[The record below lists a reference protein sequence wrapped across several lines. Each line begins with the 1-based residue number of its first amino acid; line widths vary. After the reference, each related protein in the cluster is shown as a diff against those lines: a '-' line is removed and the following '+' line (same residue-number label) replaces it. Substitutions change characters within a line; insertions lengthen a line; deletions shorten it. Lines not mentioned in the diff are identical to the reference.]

1 MHRASLHFALAA
13 VALASSGT
21 RAPAQSAPYTV
32 SKGRIES
39 AMQPQI
45 RLGIDTSLT
54 YVGSQRWIL
63 YNVAQAEQH
72 LFVQRA
78 PDGVQRFLWVQ
89 FEEYIP
95 SSNGKYDYSKSAPIS
110 AFGRELRVD
119 KRLWQVPTTE
129 SRPESDGAYA
139 RTMLREHGITLPPH
153 MLYERFIDLPDST
166 GRRELMVIYAED
178 VRSVGADVSMLEG
191 SPEAAARLATLL
203 ADHERRALRSFSI
216 ESRR

>member
-1 MHRASLHFALAA
+1 MHRVALCVGLAA
-13 VALASSGT
+13 VALMSST
-21 RAPAQSAPYTV
+21 TSALAQAAPYTV

-78 PDGVQRFLWVQ
+78 ADGVRRFLWVQ

-119 KRLWQVPTTE
+119 KSLWKVPTTE
-129 SRPESDGAYA
+129 ARPESDGAHA

-153 MLYERFIDLPDST
+153 MLYERFIYLPDAS
-166 GRRELMVIYAED
+166 GRRELMVIYAENAKLT
-178 VRSVGADVSMLEG
+178 GASTLPKDMLD
-191 SPEAAARLATLL
+191 AVLAE
-203 ADHERRALRSFSI
+203 HERRGLRAFSI
-216 ESRR
+216 SPAR

>member
-1 MHRASLHFALAA
+1 MPRTSVRLIAAA
-13 VALASSGT
+13 VLLT
-21 RAPAQSAPYTV
+21 PAVNAAIAQPAPYTV
-32 SKGRIES
+32 TKGRIES

-45 RLGIDTSLT
+45 RLDIDTALT
-54 YVGSQRWIL
+54 HVGSQRWIL

-72 LFVQRA
+72 LFAQRA
-78 PDGVQRFLWVQ
+78 ADGVKRFLWVQ

-129 SRPESDGAYA
+129 TRPESDGAYA
-139 RTMLREHGITLPPH
+139 RKMLREHGITLPSH
-153 MLYERFIDLPDST
+153 MLYERFIYLPDST

-178 VRSVGADVSMLEG
+178 VRSVGAEASTLEG

-203 ADHERRALRSFSI
+203 AEHERRALKSFSI
-216 ESRR
+216 GPAK

>member
-1 MHRASLHFALAA
+1 MPRTSVHLVAAA
-13 VALASSGT
+13 VLLT
-21 RAPAQSAPYTV
+21 PAVNAATAQPAPYTV
-32 SKGRIES
+32 TKGRIES

-45 RLGIDTSLT
+45 RLDIDTALT
-54 YVGSQRWIL
+54 HVGSQRWIL

-72 LFVQRA
+72 LFAQRA
-78 PDGVQRFLWVQ
+78 ADGVKRFLWVQ

-129 SRPESDGAYA
+129 TRPESDGAYA
-139 RTMLREHGITLPPH
+139 RKMLREHGITLPSH
-153 MLYERFIDLPDST
+153 MLYERFIYLPDST

-178 VRSVGADVSMLEG
+178 VRSVGAEASTLEG

-203 ADHERRALRSFSI
+203 AEHERRALKSFSI
-216 ESRR
+216 GPAK